1 MAKQHHEQQ
10 QATRQSGSQAA
21 SKVINFKDIK
31 FVNSNLTINDGQ
43 SAKGQK
49 GKAAMLCSSAL
60 TDQAAL
66 QTKTSIEGTIM

>member
-1 MAKQHHEQQ
+1 MAKQQQ
-10 QATRQSGSQAA
+10 QATRQSGSQPG
-21 SKVINFKDIK
+21 SEVINFKDIK